1 MELWKKILLTIFSIS
16 LVIVIIVVIFAL
28 ASKCKADN
36 SQSSICKAL
45 EGAQNFFDDLMKGIE
60 WAFIAAIAGV
70 ILGALFGAARWLFS
84 LIKGE
89 GDVTK
94 TPDLNESEV
103 GKQQE
108 KIENGE
114 TGEDTDEF
122 DANDGIELQQFGR
135 DV

>member
-1 MELWKKILLTIFSIS
+1 MELWKKILLTLFSIG
-16 LVIVIIVVIFAL
+16 LVIVIIVVIFAI

-36 SQSSICKAL
+36 SQSSLCKAM

-70 ILGALFGAARWLFS
+70 ILGALFGTAKWLYS

-89 GDVTK
+89 GDPTK

-108 KIENGE
+108 DISNGK
-114 TGEDTDEF
+114 TDENTE
-122 DANDGIELQQFGR
+122 DDNANDTPVI
-135 DV
+135 DPVD